1 VTLDTIAFLEPLGG
15 IAGDMFLAAALDA
28 GLDRDALERALK
40 TLALDFRLEVT
51 RAEAGGIVGT
61 HLDVIP
67 LRDGPH
73 ARSLRDI
80 RELIRQSGLAPR
92 VKQTALAL
100 FDRIGR
106 AEAKVHGVPIDEVHF
121 HEIGA
126 VDSLV
131 DVCGAA
137 VALDLLGW
145 PRLVASPPELG
156 RGTVETEHGIYP
168 VPPPAVLE
176 LLAGLEVRP
185 GGPPGEAVTPTGAAI
200 LAGLAEFGSPPPFT
214 LRAIGYGVGTVRWPD
229 RPNVVRLTL
238 GEARSGPG
246 LPVRGGLLLVEAN
259 LDDATGQLVA
269 RALEVARER
278 GALDAWATPCTM
290 KKGRP
295 GLVLA
300 ALCPE
305 SCRDAVVR
313 ALFAESTTL
322 GVRMRPVDR
331 VELERSLE
339 PVETPYGTVRVKVGR
354 LGGEVMGAHPEY
366 EDCAARARE
375 RSVAVKEVMTAA
387 LVAWRSRA
395 VSP

>member
-1 VTLDTIAFLEPLGG
+1 
-15 IAGDMFLAAALDA
+15 
-28 GLDRDALERALK
+28 
-40 TLALDFRLEVT
+40 
-51 RAEAGGIVGT
+51 
-61 HLDVIP
+61 
-67 LRDGPH
+67 
-73 ARSLRDI
+73 
-80 RELIRQSGLAPR
+80 
-92 VKQTALAL
+92 
-100 FDRIGR
+100 
-106 AEAKVHGVPIDEVHF
+106 
-121 HEIGA
+121 
-126 VDSLV
+126 
-131 DVCGAA
+131 
-137 VALDLLGW
+137 
-145 PRLVASPPELG
+145 
-156 RGTVETEHGIYP
+156 
-168 VPPPAVLE
+168 
-176 LLAGLEVRP
+176 
-185 GGPPGEAVTPTGAAI
+185 
-200 LAGLAEFGSPPPFT
+200 
-214 LRAIGYGVGTVRWPD
+214 
-229 RPNVVRLTL
+229 
-238 GEARSGPG
+238 
-246 LPVRGGLLLVEAN
+246 
-259 LDDATGQLVA
+259 
-269 RALEVARER
+269 
-278 GALDAWATPCTM
+278 WATPCTM